1 MEHRLLLNGKYKDC
15 TFLQAEADRGYC
27 GWILGSQSLPLSL
40 RLFQHYLRQRH
51 GGLFS
56 VGKHKGRFFDEV
68 LHSDPAYTLWALG
81 LQDAAGNLRE
91 YQQFVASINEIVV
104 QNSDRYVRSRTRH
117 VFCCH
122 PALLP
127 QLIVRLCRI
136 HATMSSGAGPDADR
150 KYW

>member
-1 MEHRLLLNGKYKDC
+1 MEHRLLLNGKYKDL

-68 LHSDPAYTLWALG
+68 LHSDPAYTLWAMG
-81 LQDAAGNLRE
+81 LHDASGNLFE
-91 YQQFVASINEIVV
+91 YQHFVASINEIDV
-104 QNSDRYVRSRTRH
+104 QNSDRCARSRTRDIQLSSC
-117 VFCCH
+117 F
-122 PALLP
+122 PALAH
-127 QLIVRLCRI
+127 C
-136 HATMSSGAGPDADR
+136 
-150 KYW
+150 